1 MPLSLA
7 TVVKPFEP
15 VIFKDCVARLT
26 APVPESPAVVKLIA
40 LIAVSTAPLVTALLS
55 PAVTAVDLF
64 NVNVTLFASAVLV
77 ISVPSPTMPKD
88 SPNFLTALPVLPV
101 KVIGILCT
109 LLIALVTSP
118 AVAILLGFV
127 AVALPVVASV
137 VIFVVFTSNFTI
149 VPLSVSVT
157 FAVVK
162 FPSLKFTTP
171 LLLIRD
177 LALPFSWTLKPLLF
191 NTV

>member
-26 APVPESPAVVKLIA
+26 APAPVLPAVVKLIA

-64 NVNVTLFASAVLV
+64 NVNVTLLASAVLV
-77 ISVPSPTMPKD
+77 ISVPSPLIASE
-88 SPNFLTALPVLPV
+88 SPNFFVVLPVLPV
-101 KVIGILCT
+101 NVIGLLRT
-109 LLIALVTSP
+109 LLIASTTSP
-118 AVAILLGFV
+118 AFAIAFLFGVDALLC
-127 AVALPVVASV
+127 ASEEIV
-137 VIFVVFTSNFTI
+137 VVFTLNVTS
-149 VPLSVSVT
+149 VP
-157 FAVVK
+157 FAVFVTTAVVCVP
-162 FPSLKFTTP
+162 FLKLTTL
-171 LLLIRD
+171 LLLI
-177 LALPFSWTLKPLLF
+177 LALEALFSNTLKPLLF